1 MRTSVS
7 SHTDYSAFR
16 NINRYGAILAET
28 APSVFVKHFQ
38 KGLPHPDFLVKSLV
52 KSFYPP
58 NPIITTRTISKD
70 SEALYK

>member
-7 SHTDYSAFR
+7 SRIDYSAFR

-38 KGLPHPDFLVKSLV
+38 KGLSHPDFLAKLFVKVFAVIDTHSVINL
-52 KSFYPP
+52 
-58 NPIITTRTISKD
+58 
-70 SEALYK
+70 